1 MHVKMIAYCFGKSMR
16 MRRLVQDVIPLG
28 GRLKKQGL
36 MENEFIRFLKKF
48 FVTFP

>member
-1 MHVKMIAYCFGKSMR
+1 MIAYNFGKSMR
-16 MRRLVQDVIPLG
+16 MRRLVQVIPLG